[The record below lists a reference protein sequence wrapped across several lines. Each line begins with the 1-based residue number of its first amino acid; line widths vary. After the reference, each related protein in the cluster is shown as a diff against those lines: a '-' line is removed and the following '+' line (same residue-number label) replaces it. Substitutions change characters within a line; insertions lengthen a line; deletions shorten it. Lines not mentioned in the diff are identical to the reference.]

1 MKFETLIVEQNNDG
15 LVSVTLNRPEIHNAF
30 NEVMIAELT
39 EFFEQSGVD
48 PSVQVITLQGA
59 GKSFCAGADLNWMK
73 KMKDYG
79 VDENYA
85 DSVALSRMLQTMN
98 NCPKPLV
105 ALVHGAALGGGVG
118 LVSCCDI
125 VVAREE
131 TQFGLTEVRLGLL
144 PAVIS
149 PFVIGKIGYSHA
161 RALFMTGERFD
172 GEKAMKIG
180 LIHQLSLDRHFIA
193 DGEKV
198 VSELMQTGPTA
209 RVLAKQLAR
218 DVSQNL
224 HRDFEI
230 LENLTCSLIAE
241 VRVSAEG
248 QEGMA
253 ALLEKRKVQWPKV

>member
-1 MKFETLIVEQNNDG
+1 MNFETLIVEKNNDG
-15 LVSVTLNRPEIHNAF
+15 IVAVTLNRPEIHNAF

-39 EFFEQSGVD
+39 QLFEQLGVD
-48 PSVQVITLQGA
+48 STVQAISLKGA

-73 KMKDYG
+73 KMKDYS

-85 DSVALSRMLQTMN
+85 DSVALSRMLQTID
-98 NCPKPLV
+98 NCPKPVV
-105 ALVHGAALGGGVG
+105 AMVHGAALGGGVG
-118 LVSCCDI
+118 LLSCCDI

-149 PFVIGKIGYSHA
+149 PFVIAKIGYSQA

-172 GEKAMKIG
+172 AQKAMKIG
-180 LIHQLSLDRHFIA
+180 LVHQVSFERDHLA
-193 DGEKV
+193 VGEKV
-198 VSELMQTGPTA
+198 VQDLLQTGPYA
-209 RVLAKQLAR
+209 RVLAKQLAK

-248 QEGMA
+248 QEGMS
-253 ALLEKRKVQWPKV
+253 ALLEKRKVQWPKI

>member
-1 MKFETLIVEQNNDG
+1 MKFETLLVEKNIDG
-15 LVSVTLNRPEIHNAF
+15 VVQVTLNRPEIHNAF

-39 EFFEQSGVD
+39 ELFEQLGVD
-48 PSVQVITLQGA
+48 PSVQVITLKGA

-85 DSVALSRMLQTMN
+85 DSVSLSRMLQTLN
-98 NCPKPLV
+98 HCPKPLV
-105 ALVHGAALGGGVG
+105 AMVHGAALGGGVG

-125 VVAREE
+125 VVAKEE

-149 PFVIGKIGYSHA
+149 PFVIAKIGYSHA

-172 GEKAMKIG
+172 TDKAMKIG
-180 LIHQLSLDRHFIA
+180 LIHHTSLDRHYLA
-193 DGEKV
+193 DAEKV
-198 VSELMQTGPTA
+198 VQDLLQTGPSA

-241 VRVSAEG
+241 VRVSPEG
-248 QEGMA
+248 QEGMS